1 MFGIGT
7 VGRAFGFDMGNT
19 VNNVTS
25 RLFGNSIAGR
35 GLGAITGGLTAA
47 LTGDPIGV
55 FQQAGKLFGS
65 ITQGLGSLFKP
76 QGGHIGGGRFPQMP
90 GMGMPGGGMGMPGG
104 MGTGFGPVGGLMGGT
119 GGNSGLAAAGGALNQ
134 MGQLRNQMNAIQ
146 NSNMSPEQKQFA
158 MMQLQQ
164 QMQMVTQMLQMI
176 SKIMQ
181 NQHNVAMAIIGNLPS
196 R

>member
-1 MFGIGT
+1 MFGNIANLA
-7 VGRAFGFDMGNT
+7 RAVVNPSQFAAPIVNQVLPGLAQNPASTFATGAGNPIA
-19 VNNVTS
+19 NV
-25 RLFGNSIAGR
+25 LNSG
-35 GLGAITGGLTAA
+35 
-47 LTGDPIGV
+47 
-55 FQQAGKLFGS
+55 GS
-65 ITQGLGSLFKP
+65 ILP
-76 QGGHIGGGRFPQMP
+76 AP
-90 GMGMPGGGMGMPGG
+90 
-104 MGTGFGPVGGLMGGT
+104 GGT
-119 GGNSGLAAAGGALNQ
+119 GGNSGLSAAGGALGQ

-181 NQHNVAMAIIGNLPS
+181 NQHNVAMAVINNLPT